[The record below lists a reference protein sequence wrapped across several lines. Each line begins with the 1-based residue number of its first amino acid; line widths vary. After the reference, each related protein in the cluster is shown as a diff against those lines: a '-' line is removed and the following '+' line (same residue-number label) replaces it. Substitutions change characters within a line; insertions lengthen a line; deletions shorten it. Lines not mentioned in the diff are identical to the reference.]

1 VLPGNNDR
9 RVLIV
14 IEAAKAATH
23 SSLARPAMARGDT
36 ASEALTADS
45 ADEEGRRGSSSSA
58 SSDAASSFSCTYSPA
73 PPDEWHK
80 VAIIKTCVSVSA
92 DVAGGGKDQKPRG
105 VVDAADRHGGASGT
119 YTSANNPPIG
129 LVSAGRAV
137 SHTVVVRAR
146 GPARVESPEMEMM
159 KERFSKLLLGEDMSG
174 SGKGVCT
181 ALAISNAVTN
191 LCGTYVTCARV
202 TKNHLLLVGFSLA

>member
-23 SSLARPAMARGDT
+23 SSLARPAMARGGT
-36 ASEALTADS
+36 AGAGAGGEGRAASEALTADS

-92 DVAGGGKDQKPRG
+92 DAAGGGGGKDQKPRG
-105 VVDAADRHGGASGT
+105 VVAAADRHGGASGT

-146 GPARVESPEMEMM
+146 A
-159 KERFSKLLLGEDMSG
+159 
-174 SGKGVCT
+174 
-181 ALAISNAVTN
+181 
-191 LCGTYVTCARV
+191 
-202 TKNHLLLVGFSLA
+202 

>member
-1 VLPGNNDR
+1 
-9 RVLIV
+9 
-14 IEAAKAATH
+14 
-23 SSLARPAMARGDT
+23 MARGDT

-80 VAIIKTCVSVSA
+80 VAIIKTCMCVSA
-92 DVAGGGKDQKPRG
+92 DVAGGGGGKDQKPPPPPRG

-129 LVSAGRAV
+129 LVSPDV
-137 SHTVVVRAR
+137 QSLTPSSCV
-146 GPARVESPEMEMM
+146 PARVESSEMEMM

-191 LCGTYVTCARV
+191 LCGTLRTYVRARDQKG
-202 TKNHLLLVGFSLA
+202 KNHLLLVWLRVAIVVALLSFLDGNCSRWGF